1 MIFSGVSRSALSNWP
16 RGEFGKS
23 CFLLRGANK
32 TTEKPIMA
40 SLFEPISIGN
50 LRLKNRIVMAP
61 MTTLYADEDG
71 SVSNRLQDYI
81 LARARGGVGLIILEG
96 AYTHWTGKG
105 FPNQLSIEH
114 DHSIPALKKVT
125 TAVHREG
132 AKIAVQLL
140 HAGRQNTLT
149 SVQTPVAPSPIPCPV
164 LKKAPRAL
172 TTAEIEEITDSFAE
186 GALRAVEAGFDCIDI
201 HAAHGYLINQFL
213 SPYSNQRTD
222 EYGKTLHGR
231 ARFLLETVEKVKA
244 KAGPGFPISCR
255 ISADEFVA
263 GGLELEQSK
272 RIARLLQERGI
283 SAIHVSGGVY
293 ESAQMIIPPFGF
305 GHGTLVHLAEG
316 IKDAVDVPVSAVG
329 RIIEPQTAEEIISRG
344 HADMV
349 ALGRALIADPNWP
362 LKAMENR
369 FEEIRHCIGCG
380 ACRQRAIRPQ
390 MNCLVNYEVGREGEA
405 RIIPAG
411 KPKKVWVIGGGPG
424 GMEAARVAAL
434 KGHRVT
440 LYEKQEKLG
449 GAFLVASLP
458 PRKGEYTKAIQYLE
472 WELKRLDVAFHLNR
486 EVREDLILSSKAEAF
501 IFATGASPSVPDVPG
516 IDQPNVVQATAILS
530 EETHAGESSLVVGGG
545 SVGAETAEF
554 LAAKG
559 RKVTLIEMLGGVA
572 LDAPDTVRVVLL
584 ENLKKMRVDIKTSTT
599 LKAIEGRKV
608 LVKTN
613 NREAPIDGIDT
624 VVLAV
629 GSKPNSGLFEK
640 VKAKKA
646 EMFLIGD
653 SSQPRTALEAIH
665 EGSKIARQL

>member
-1 MIFSGVSRSALSNWP
+1 
-16 RGEFGKS
+16 
-23 CFLLRGANK
+23 
-32 TTEKPIMA
+32 MA
-40 SLFEPISIGN
+40 TLFESICIGN
-50 LRLKNRIVMAP
+50 LRLRNRIVMAP
-61 MTTLYADEDG
+61 MTTLYANEDG
-71 SVSNRLQDYI
+71 SVSDRLRDYI
-81 LARARGGVGLIILEG
+81 VARAKGGVGLIILEG
-96 AYTHWTGKG
+96 AYTHWTGRG

-114 DHSIPALKKVT
+114 DHYISALKKVT

-132 AKIAVQLL
+132 AKIALQLL
-140 HAGRQNTLT
+140 HAGRQNTLA

-164 LKKAPRAL
+164 LKKIPRAL
-172 TTAEIEEITDSFAE
+172 SRAEIEEITDSFAK
-186 GALRAVEAGFDCIDI
+186 GALRAVKAGFDCVDI

-213 SPYSNQRTD
+213 SPYSNKRTD
-222 EYGKTLHGR
+222 EYGKDLHGQ
-231 ARFLLETVEKVKA
+231 ARFLLETIEKVKA
-244 KAGPGFPISCR
+244 KVGPGFPLSCR
-255 ISADEFVA
+255 ITADEFVP
-263 GGLELEQSK
+263 GGLELQQSK
-272 RIARLLQERGI
+272 GIARLLQGRGI
-283 SAIHVSGGVY
+283 SAIHVSGGIY

-559 RKVTLIEMLGGVA
+559 KNVTLIEMLDGVA
-572 LDAPDTVRVVLL
+572 LDAPDTVRIVLL